1 MAVKSTF
8 AAMRP
13 EIHHSNYFEL
23 SKQCSWGPRRIPDY
37 EFILVVAGEF
47 FYEQEGEARLS
58 VHAGDVLC
66 IPPGATHSFGLLRKT
81 GGSAC
86 ISCLHLEFEEGLSR
100 LNGEYAPEI
109 EPLRIARAG
118 RDARIHLLFKG
129 IAEAH
134 ASYGARRRQIA
145 SCMVRELF
153 LRLAE
158 LWEGSSSAP
167 SQRAREMAGCIS
179 ESLSKRIG
187 RCELAKRFGLSPER
201 VDCVFKAEYG
211 LTPTQFLHAGRVA
224 KACSL
229 LIDEGLSVK
238 EAASALGFSDES
250 HFSKTFKKYMGMPPS
265 RIMPVKKD
273 FPQ

>member
-1 MAVKSTF
+1 MPVEARF

-13 EIHHSNYFEL
+13 ELHFANYFEL
-23 SKQCSWGPRRIPDY
+23 SRQRSWGPRRIPDY
-37 EFILVVAGEF
+37 ELILSVSGEF
-47 FYEQEGEARLS
+47 RYAQEGEPELLL
-58 VHAGDVLC
+58 HPGGVLC
-66 IPPGATHSFGLLRKT
+66 IPPGRTHVFELLRRT

-86 ISCLHLEFEEGLSR
+86 ISCVHLELEEGLSR
-100 LNGEYAPEI
+100 LAGDYVPEL
-109 EPLRIARAG
+109 EPPRLSDARK
-118 RDARIHLLFKG
+118 DPRIHLLFKG

-134 ASYGARRRQIA
+134 SSFGARRKDLA
-145 SCMVRELF
+145 VCMTRELF

-158 LWEGSSSAP
+158 IWEGRDLAP
-167 SQRAREMAGCIS
+167 SRRARAMAACIS
-179 ESLSKRIG
+179 ERLSCRVG
-187 RCELAKRFGLSPER
+187 RRELAKRFGLSPER

-250 HFSKTFKKYMGMPPS
+250 HFSKVFKKYMGMPPS
-265 RIMPVKKD
+265 RVMPLK
-273 FPQ
+273 